1 MVGRKLVFEIQLG
14 LLIVSTS
21 FSWYALAKGINVK
34 PGFFSEGHAGA
45 FAKIPPSIGQR
56 RSSANTLKR
65 SGRKPEAVREG
76 GHAWAYF
83 PYTESA
89 GIFWKSGA
97 RCQGKFVHM
106 PRLSL

>member
-45 FAKIPPSIGQR
+45 F
-56 RSSANTLKR
+56 
-65 SGRKPEAVREG
+65 
-76 GHAWAYF
+76 
-83 PYTESA
+83 
-89 GIFWKSGA
+89 
-97 RCQGKFVHM
+97 GKNSTKY
-106 PRLSL
+106 RTTALLR